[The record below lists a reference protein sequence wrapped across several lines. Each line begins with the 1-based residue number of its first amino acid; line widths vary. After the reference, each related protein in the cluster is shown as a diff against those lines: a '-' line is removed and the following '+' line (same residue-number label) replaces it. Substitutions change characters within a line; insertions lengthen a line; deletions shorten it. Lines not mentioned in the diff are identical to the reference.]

1 MSHSPSFTTIDPAMS
16 NITHTEIR
24 MYRMGTGDC
33 FVLKFFAG
41 AALKYKMLIDCGT
54 WSGSAAHLAP
64 YIHHLKAYVEN
75 HVDLL
80 VVTHEHKDHV
90 HVFDACE
97 NLFTQGFAI
106 DRVWMGWTE
115 KDSAAKVKRW
125 QKDYGQ
131 QKMAL
136 FHAAR
141 ELKAAV
147 HDPAYAAQL
156 QHEFNGLGIL
166 NSRRSFAAT
175 LEGLT
180 DLHVDTGGGT
190 FAAYVGLL
198 AGMRV
203 VKKNLGPGKIAY
215 YKPGDIIA
223 NLQQLP
229 GIKFF
234 VLGPPL
240 SWEDVKKES
249 GAEGE
254 SYDHNKDLA
263 LSAAFAAAVLDQAVG
278 GNLGAAPFDASYN
291 LAPGESICQ
300 AQQAY
305 TCPGNEW
312 RKIEHEWLLGAGSL
326 ALRINSLTN
335 NLSLALAIEFE
346 DSGRV
351 MLFPGDAEY
360 GSWAS
365 WHRINW
371 TEPSRTPGKHLTEDL
386 LNRTVFYKVAHH
398 LSHNG
403 TAQRLGL
410 EMMKDPDLAAMATLD
425 YSVIGNGWTT
435 TMPNRAILAELLART
450 KGRLMVMNEK
460 GLFLDREQQIPL
472 ADRIQ
477 SARSQMSTKMKTD
490 FARDH
495 VEDPLYLQYTVRG

>member
-1 MSHSPSFTTIDPAMS
+1 MS

-41 AALKYKMLIDCGT
+41 AALKFKMLIDCGT
-54 WSGSAAHLAP
+54 WSGSTAHLTP
-64 YIHHLKAYVEN
+64 YIQNLKAYVNN

-90 HVFDACE
+90 HGFDACE
-97 NLFTQGFAI
+97 NLFTQGFTI
-106 DRVWMGWTE
+106 DKVWMGWTE
-115 KDSAAKVKRW
+115 KDSAAKVKQW

-141 ELKAAV
+141 KLKAAV
-147 HDPAYAAQL
+147 KDPAYVAQL
-156 QHEFNGLGIL
+156 RREANGSAIL
-166 NSRRSFAAT
+166 KSRQNFAAT
-175 LEGLT
+175 LEALT
-180 DLHVDTGGGT
+180 DLQVNTGGGT
-190 FAAYVGLL
+190 FGAYAGLL
-198 AGMRV
+198 AGMEV
-203 VKKNLGPGKIAY
+203 VKKKLGPGKIAY
-215 YKPGDIIA
+215 FKPGDITA
-223 NLQQLP
+223 NLPQLP

-240 SWEDVKKES
+240 SWEDVKKEA
-249 GAEGE
+249 GGKGE

-263 LSAAFAAAVLDQAVG
+263 LSAAFAAAVLDQDFSG
-278 GNLGAAPFDASYN
+278 GNGAAPFDASYD
-291 LAPGESICQ
+291 LSPARSPRSIRK
-300 AQQAY
+300 AY
-305 TCPGNEW
+305 TAAGNEW
-312 RKIEHEWLLGAGSL
+312 RKIDHDWLLSAGSL
-326 ALRINSLTN
+326 ALRINSMTN

-365 WHRINW
+365 WHKINW
-371 TEPSRTPGKHLTEDL
+371 TEPSRTQGKHLTEDL

-425 YSVIGNGWTT
+425 YSVISNGWTT
-435 TMPNRAILAELLART
+435 TMPNRAILAELLTRT

-460 GLFLDREQQIPL
+460 ELFFDKENQIPL
-472 ADRIQ
+472 TGRIQ
-477 SARSQMSTKMKTD
+477 SARSQMSTKLKKD
-490 FARDH
+490 FTRDY

>member
-1 MSHSPSFTTIDPAMS
+1 MS

-33 FVLKFFAG
+33 FVLKFFAD

-54 WSGSAAHLAP
+54 WSGSTAHLTP
-64 YIHHLKAYVEN
+64 YIQNLKAYVDN

-97 NLFTQGFAI
+97 NLFTQGFTI
-106 DRVWMGWTE
+106 DKVWMGWTE
-115 KDSAAKVKRW
+115 KDSAAKVKQW

-141 ELKAAV
+141 KLKAAV
-147 HDPAYAAQL
+147 KDPAYVAQL
-156 QHEFNGLGIL
+156 RHEANGLGIL
-166 NSRRSFAAT
+166 KSRQNFAAT
-175 LEGLT
+175 LEALT
-180 DLHVDTGGGT
+180 DLQVNTGGGA
-190 FAAYVGLL
+190 FGAYVGLL
-198 AGMRV
+198 AGMKV
-203 VKKNLGPGKIAY
+203 VKKKLGPNKIDY
-215 YKPGDIIA
+215 FKPGDIIA
-223 NLQQLP
+223 NQPQLP
-229 GIKFF
+229 GVKFF

-240 SWEDVKKES
+240 SWEDVKKEA
-249 GAEGE
+249 GGQGE

-263 LSAAFAAAVLDQAVG
+263 LSGAFAAALLDQAAG
-278 GNLGAAPFDASYN
+278 GGKGAAPFDSSYD
-291 LAPGESICQ
+291 LSPVKSRPIRK
-300 AQQAY
+300 AY
-305 TCPGNEW
+305 AAAGTEW
-312 RKIEHEWLLGAGSL
+312 RKIDHDWLLSAGSL
-326 ALRINSLTN
+326 ALRINSMTN

-365 WHRINW
+365 WHKINW

-425 YSVIGNGWTT
+425 YSVIADGWMT
-435 TMPNRAILAELLART
+435 TMPNRAILAELLTRT
-450 KGRLMVMNEK
+450 KGRLMVMNENK
-460 GLFLDREQQIPL
+460 LFFDRENQIPL
-472 ADRIQ
+472 AGRIQ
-477 SARSQMSTKMKTD
+477 SARSQMSAKIKTD
-490 FARDH
+490 FGRDY
-495 VEDPLYLQYTVRG
+495 VENPLYLQYTVRG

>member
-1 MSHSPSFTTIDPAMS
+1 MSK
-16 NITHTEIR
+16 ITHTEIR

-33 FVLKFFAG
+33 FALKFFAD
-41 AALKYKMLIDCGT
+41 AKLKYKMLIDCGT
-54 WSGSAAHLAP
+54 WSGSTAHLTP
-64 YIHHLKAYVEN
+64 YIQNLKAYVDS

-97 NLFTQGFAI
+97 NLFTQGFTV
-106 DRVWMGWTE
+106 DKVWMGWTE
-115 KDSAAKVKRW
+115 KDSAAKVKQW

-136 FHAAR
+136 FHAAK
-141 ELKAAV
+141 ELKEAV
-147 HDPAYAAQL
+147 NHPGYAAQL
-156 QHEFNGLGIL
+156 QHEANGFGIL
-166 NSRRSFAAT
+166 KSRQNFAAT
-175 LEGLT
+175 LEALT
-180 DLHVDTGGGT
+180 DLHVNTDSGAFG
-190 FAAYVGLL
+190 AYAGLL
-198 AGMRV
+198 AGMEV
-203 VKKNLGPGKIAY
+203 VKKKLGPGKIAY
-215 YKPGDIIA
+215 FKPGDIIA
-223 NLQQLP
+223 NVPQLP

-240 SWEDVKKES
+240 SWEDVKKEA
-249 GAEGE
+249 GGKGE
-254 SYDHNKDLA
+254 SYDHNKNLA
-263 LSAAFAAAVLDQAVG
+263 LSVAFAAAVLDRADG
-278 GNLGAAPFDASYN
+278 GTDAAPFDSSYDV
-291 LAPGESICQ
+291 AP
-300 AQQAY
+300 AATPVPVQQAY
-305 TCPGNEW
+305 NAPGDEW
-312 RKIEHEWLLGAGSL
+312 RKIEHDWLLSAGSM
-326 ALRINSLTN
+326 ALRINSMTN

-365 WHRINW
+365 WHKISW

-425 YSVIGNGWTT
+425 YSVISDGWTT
-435 TMPNRAILAELLART
+435 TMPNRAILAELLTRT

-460 GLFLDREQQIPL
+460 DLFFDRENQIPL
-472 ADRIQ
+472 AGRIK
-477 SARSQMSTKMKTD
+477 SARSQMSTKIKKD
-490 FARDH
+490 FARDY
-495 VEDPLYLQYTVRG
+495 VEDQLFLQYTVRG

>member
-1 MSHSPSFTTIDPAMS
+1 MS

-33 FVLKFFAG
+33 FALKFFAG

-54 WSGSAAHLAP
+54 WSGSNTHLTP
-64 YIHHLKAYVEN
+64 YIKNLKAYLGD

-97 NLFTQGFAI
+97 SLFTKDFKV
-106 DRVWMGWTE
+106 DKVWMGWTE
-115 KDSAAKVKRW
+115 KDSAAKVKQW

-141 ELKAAV
+141 KLKAAV
-147 HDPAYAAQL
+147 KDRAYVAQL
-156 QHEFNGLGIL
+156 RHEANGSGIL
-166 NSRRSFAAT
+166 KSRQNFADT
-175 LEGLT
+175 LEALT
-180 DLHVDTGGGT
+180 DLQVNTGGGA
-190 FAAYVGLL
+190 FAAYAGLL
-198 AGMRV
+198 AGMEV
-203 VKKNLGPGKIAY
+203 VKKKLGPGKIAY
-215 YKPGDIIA
+215 FKPGDIIA
-223 NLQQLP
+223 NLPQLP

-240 SWEDVKKES
+240 SWEEVKKEA
-249 GAEGE
+249 GGKGE

-263 LSAAFAAAVLDQAVG
+263 LSVAFAAAVLDQPG
-278 GNLGAAPFDASYN
+278 GGSAGAAPFDASYN
-291 LAPGESICQ
+291 LSSAKSSRPVRKV
-300 AQQAY
+300 Y
-305 TCPGNEW
+305 TAAGNKW
-312 RKIEHEWLLGAGSL
+312 RKIDHEWLLGAGSL
-326 ALRINSLTN
+326 ALRINSMTN

-351 MLFPGDAEY
+351 MLFPGDAEF

-365 WHRINW
+365 WHKINW
-371 TEPSRTPGKHLTEDL
+371 TESSQTPGKHLTEDL

-410 EMMKDPDLAAMATLD
+410 EMMNDPDLAAMATLD
-425 YSVIGNGWTT
+425 YSVISNGWTT
-435 TMPNRAILAELLART
+435 TMPNRAILAELLTRT

-460 GLFLDREQQIPL
+460 DLFFDKENQIPL
-472 ADRIQ
+472 AGRIQ
-477 SARSQMSTKMKTD
+477 SARSQMSTKIKAD
-490 FARDH
+490 FTRDY

>member
-1 MSHSPSFTTIDPAMS
+1 MS

-54 WSGSAAHLAP
+54 WSGSTAHLTP
-64 YIHHLKAYVEN
+64 YVQSLKTYVDN

-97 NLFTQGFAI
+97 NLFTQGFTI
-106 DRVWMGWTE
+106 DKVWMGWTE
-115 KDSAAKVKRW
+115 KDSAAKVKQW

-141 ELKAAV
+141 ELKTAV
-147 HDPAYAAQL
+147 NDPAYAAQL
-156 QHEFNGLGIL
+156 QHEANGLGIL
-166 NSRRSFAAT
+166 KSRQNFAAT
-175 LEGLT
+175 LEALT
-180 DLHVDTGGGT
+180 DLQVDTGGGA
-190 FAAYVGLL
+190 FAVYAGLL
-198 AGMRV
+198 AGMEV
-203 VKKNLGPGKIAY
+203 VKKKLGPGKIAY
-215 YKPGDIIA
+215 FKPGDIIA
-223 NLQQLP
+223 NLPQIP
-229 GIKFF
+229 GIKFY

-240 SWEDVKKES
+240 SWEDVKKEA
-249 GAEGE
+249 GGKGE

-263 LSAAFAAAVLDQAVG
+263 LSVAFAAAVLNQNGDA
-278 GNLGAAPFDASYN
+278 NDAAPFDASYD
-291 LAPGESICQ
+291 LPPAKSPEPVRK
-300 AQQAY
+300 AY
-305 TCPGNEW
+305 NAVGNKW
-312 RKIEHEWLLGAGSL
+312 RKIDHDWLLSAGSL
-326 ALRINSLTN
+326 ALRINSMTN

-346 DSGRV
+346 NSGRV
-351 MLFPGDAEY
+351 MLFPGDAEF

-365 WHRINW
+365 WHKINW

-425 YSVIGNGWTT
+425 YSVISNGWKT
-435 TMPNRAILAELLART
+435 TMPNRAILAELLTRT
-450 KGRLMVMNEK
+450 KGRLMVMNEND
-460 GLFLDREQQIPL
+460 LFFDKEEQTPL
-472 ADRIQ
+472 AGRIQ
-477 SARSQMSTKMKTD
+477 SARSQMSTKIKTD
-490 FARDH
+490 FARDYA
-495 VEDPLYLQYTVRG
+495 EDPLYLQYTVRG

>member
-1 MSHSPSFTTIDPAMS
+1 MSK
-16 NITHTEIR
+16 ITHTEIR

-41 AALKYKMLIDCGT
+41 AALKFKMLIDCGT
-54 WSGSAAHLAP
+54 WSGSTAHLTP
-64 YIHHLKAYVEN
+64 YIQNLKAYVDN

-97 NLFTQGFAI
+97 NLFTQGFTI
-106 DRVWMGWTE
+106 DKVWMGWTE
-115 KDSAAKVKRW
+115 KDTATKVKQW

-131 QKMAL
+131 QKIAL

-147 HDPAYAAQL
+147 NDPAYAAQL
-156 QHEFNGLGIL
+156 QHEANGFGIL
-166 NSRRSFAAT
+166 KSRKNFAAT
-175 LEGLT
+175 LEALT
-180 DLHVDTGGGT
+180 DLQVNTGGGA
-190 FAAYVGLL
+190 FAAYAGLL
-198 AGMRV
+198 AGMEV
-203 VKKNLGPGKIAY
+203 VKKKLGPNKIDY
-215 YKPGDIIA
+215 FGPGDIIA
-223 NLQQLP
+223 NLPQLP
-229 GIKFF
+229 GIKFY

-240 SWEDVKKES
+240 SWEDVKKEA
-249 GAEGE
+249 GGDGE
-254 SYDHNKDLA
+254 SYDHNKDIS
-263 LSAAFAAAVLDQAVG
+263 LSAAFAAAVLDQAPGG
-278 GNLGAAPFDASYN
+278 GNGAAPFDTSYDRDPAPASN
-291 LAPGESICQ
+291 PI
-300 AQQAY
+300 QQAY
-305 TCPGNEW
+305 AAPGNEW
-312 RKIEHEWLLGAGSL
+312 RKIDHDWLLGAGSL
-326 ALRINSLTN
+326 ALRINSMTN

-346 DSGRV
+346 GGRV

-365 WHRINW
+365 WHKINW

-425 YSVIGNGWTT
+425 YSVISNGWTT
-435 TMPNRAILAELLART
+435 TMPNRAILAELLTRT

-460 GLFLDREQQIPL
+460 ELFFDKQNTIPL
-472 ADRIQ
+472 GDRIR
-477 SARSQMSTKMKTD
+477 SARSQMSKKLKKD
-490 FARDH
+490 FTRDY